1 MTYVVHYLGK
11 KALFEIQP
19 NLRSKKCKIIS
30 FFFKECTVM
39 QKMFAM
45 NNNLKQINNDIFSSF
60 LSLKDSLLNALVRP
74 TGVDVTCKATNMA
87 ALLGSVSGELALFM
101 GRSSYLRGGN
111 SVVVT
116 SKRFIRGLRR
126 RPVAVLHPGGER
138 EARIESRQTAD
149 KTRQTPRDSGRTD
162 SETRSR
168 RQAEEKTFH
177 TGAAVRSPGHGS
189 RSTAETSYSSV
200 REKLGG
206 LRFEKALP
214 GDRRLG
220 KVVSLARS
228 RAFREQEG
236 KVLLEGRRLICDA
249 LAAGAAP
256 QTLFFSRVERL
267 CELPLDKLRQA
278 SLIKVKFEDL
288 KIWSDLVT
296 PQGVIAIF
304 SKPDTSRL
312 SFPKDLRL
320 QTVPLFLI
328 CDHVRDPGNLG
339 TILRCAAAVGCDRVL
354 LNKGC
359 VDAWEPKVLRAAMG
373 AHFRLP
379 IFPGLD
385 WSDISEHLPNPLIV
399 HVADNVNKLMV
410 RQDAE
415 AVPQDVEKP
424 GDVGWV
430 CSRDNSS
437 NKHLEEYVESDSD
450 ANSDSDDSD
459 SDDELSH
466 PYLEPKAYHK
476 NWAQRSTALVISGD
490 MYGLSS
496 EALQLAEETG
506 GHRLS
511 VPMAPGVESLNSAMT
526 ASILLFEGRRQ
537 LMKLTQKASRRA
549 RSVTLR

>member
-1 MTYVVHYLGK
+1 
-11 KALFEIQP
+11 
-19 NLRSKKCKIIS
+19 
-30 FFFKECTVM
+30 
-39 QKMFAM
+39 
-45 NNNLKQINNDIFSSF
+45 
-60 LSLKDSLLNALVRP
+60 
-74 TGVDVTCKATNMA
+74 MA
-87 ALLGSVSGELALFM
+87 ALLSSVSLEITLFM
-101 GRSSYLRGGN
+101 GRSSYLTGSN
-111 SVVVT
+111 SVVVN

-138 EARIESRQTAD
+138 ETRIKSNQTAD
-149 KTRQTPRDSGRTD
+149 KSRQTQRDSVRTD
-162 SETRSR
+162 SERSSR
-168 RQAEEKTFH
+168 RQAEETTFH
-177 TGAAVRSPGHGS
+177 TGAAARNPGHGS
-189 RSTAETSYSSV
+189 KSTAETFYSSV
-200 REKLGG
+200 REQLGG
-206 LRFEKALP
+206 LRFEKAQP
-214 GDRRLG
+214 GDKRLA
-220 KVVSLARS
+220 KVVSIARS
-228 RAFREQEG
+228 RAFREQQG

-278 SLIKVKFEDL
+278 SLVKVKFEDI

-328 CDHVRDPGNLG
+328 CDNVRDPGNLG
-339 TILRCAAAVGCDRVL
+339 TILRCAAAAGCDRVL

-385 WSDISEHLPNPLIV
+385 WNDISEHLPKPVTV
-399 HVADNVNKLMV
+399 HVADNTNKLMV

-430 CSRDNSS
+430 CNRGNSS
-437 NKHLEEYVESDSD
+437 DKHLEEYVESDSD
-450 ANSDSDDSD
+450 ADSNSDDDSD
-459 SDDELSH
+459 SDDEQSL
-466 PYLEPKAYHK
+466 PYLEPKAYHE
-476 NWAQRSTALVISGD
+476 NWAQRSTALVISGET
-490 MYGLSS
+490 YGLSS

-511 VPMAPGVESLNSAMT
+511 IPMAPRVESLNSAMT

-537 LMKLTQKASRRA
+537 LMNLTQKASRRA
-549 RSVTLR
+549 RSVILR